1 MNYDI
6 IFNNDLNVSI
16 LPQNHKKNAIIYLI
30 LNEFIVETLNIYY
43 KIIENNGAIKLQP
56 VW

>member
-16 LPQNHKKNAIIYLI
+16 LPQNHKKNSIIYLI